1 VCNTKNNDVVPLPV
15 VITIAN
21 IDCDKENRAI
31 LENTIAKPINDGLHR
46 LFQKKINLHFNEA
59 ANIATISDEIG
70 GNNND
75 DFISLNTRTFI
86 AGDLAF
92 FSLILGKEN
101 WSSKWCHWCMLSPKE
116 WAIDG
121 HEKRE
126 KWTIEKIYEICN
138 NVASNTLTE
147 APQNIKGCTAEPLI
161 DCIPIENFVLSIL
174 HIIIGIWNS
183 LVECLFEWVEE
194 RIEVLP
200 PNVVKARN
208 RVLYAT
214 FKTFISEWSL

>member
-1 VCNTKNNDVVPLPV
+1 LIVCNTKNNDVVPLPV

-101 WSSKWCHWCMLSPKE
+101 
-116 WAIDG
+116 
-121 HEKRE
+121 
-126 KWTIEKIYEICN
+126 
-138 NVASNTLTE
+138 
-147 APQNIKGCTAEPLI
+147 
-161 DCIPIENFVLSIL
+161 
-174 HIIIGIWNS
+174 
-183 LVECLFEWVEE
+183 
-194 RIEVLP
+194 
-200 PNVVKARN
+200 
-208 RVLYAT
+208 
-214 FKTFISEWSL
+214 